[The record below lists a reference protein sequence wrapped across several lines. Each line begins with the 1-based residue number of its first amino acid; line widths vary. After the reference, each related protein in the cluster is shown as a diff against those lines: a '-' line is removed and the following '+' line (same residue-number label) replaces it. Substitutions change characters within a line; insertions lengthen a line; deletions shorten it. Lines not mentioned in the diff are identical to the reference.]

1 MIRFN
6 QVNKR
11 FGSHEVLRDVSFTV
25 ERGET
30 VVIVGFSGAGK
41 SVCLRHMVR
50 LEGADSGSVEVDGEA
65 VEQLSRHKMRELR
78 SRFGVLFQGAALLQ
92 WMNLFDNVALPLRE
106 RTSMSEA
113 EIKERVEERL
123 AWVGLL
129 EAAERLP
136 SEISGGMQ
144 KRAGLARAMVM
155 NPEILLYDEPTS
167 GLDPVTSR
175 SIDELILRTNREQG
189 ATSVMVTHDLISAL
203 AVGSR
208 ILMLHEGRVVEYCA
222 PEAFVKSEVKVVRDF
237 LEAQHIAG

>member
-1 MIRFN
+1 MIRFD
-6 QVNKR
+6 QVHKQ
-11 FGSHEVLRDVSFTV
+11 FGSHVVLRDVSFTV

-50 LEGADSGSVEVDGEA
+50 LEGADSGLVEVDGQAIDLLNRRE
-65 VEQLSRHKMRELR
+65 MRVLR

-106 RTSMSEA
+106 RTSLGEA
-113 EIKERVEERL
+113 EIAKRVEERL
-123 AWVGLL
+123 EWVGLL
-129 EAAERLP
+129 DAAERLP
-136 SEISGGMQ
+136 AEVSGGMQ

-155 NPEILLYDEPTS
+155 DPEILLYDEPTS

-175 SIDELILRTNREQG
+175 SIDELMLRTNRERG
-189 ATSVMVTHDLISAL
+189 ATSVVVTHDLISAL

-208 ILMLHEGRVVEYCA
+208 ILMLHEGQVVEYCT
-222 PEAFVKSEVKVVRDF
+222 PEAFVKSEVKVVQDF
-237 LEAQHIAG
+237 LAAQQITG

>member
-1 MIRFN
+1 MIRFD
-6 QVNKR
+6 QVHKQ
-11 FGSHEVLRDVSFTV
+11 FGSHVVLRDVSFTV

-50 LEGADSGSVEVDGEA
+50 LEGADSGLVEVDGQAIDLLNRRE
-65 VEQLSRHKMRELR
+65 MRALR

-106 RTSMSEA
+106 RTSLGEA
-113 EIKERVEERL
+113 EIAKRVEERL
-123 AWVGLL
+123 EWVGLL
-129 EAAERLP
+129 DAAERLP
-136 SEISGGMQ
+136 AEVSGGMQ

-155 NPEILLYDEPTS
+155 DPEILLYDEPTS

-175 SIDELILRTNREQG
+175 SIDELMLRTNRERG
-189 ATSVMVTHDLISAL
+189 ATSVVVTHDLISAL

-208 ILMLHEGRVVEYCA
+208 ILMLHEGQVVEYCT
-222 PEAFVKSEVKVVRDF
+222 PEAFVKSEVKVVQDF
-237 LEAQHIAG
+237 LAAQQITG

>member
-1 MIRFN
+1 MIRFD
-6 QVNKR
+6 QVHKQ
-11 FGSHEVLRDVSFTV
+11 FGSHVVLRDVSFTV

-50 LEGADSGSVEVDGEA
+50 LEGADSGLVEVDGQAIDLLNRKE
-65 VEQLSRHKMRELR
+65 MRALR

-106 RTSMSEA
+106 RTSLGEA
-113 EIKERVEERL
+113 EIAKRVEERL
-123 AWVGLL
+123 EWVGLL
-129 EAAERLP
+129 DAAERLP
-136 SEISGGMQ
+136 AEVSGGMQ

-155 NPEILLYDEPTS
+155 DPEILLYDEPTS

-175 SIDELILRTNREQG
+175 SIDELMLRTNRERG
-189 ATSVMVTHDLISAL
+189 ATSVVVTHDLISAL

-208 ILMLHEGRVVEYCA
+208 ILMLHEGQVVEYCT
-222 PEAFVKSEVKVVRDF
+222 PEAFVKSEVKVVQDF
-237 LEAQHIAG
+237 LAAQQITG